1 MIIKIAFIFTTVL
14 ATALNLKAI
23 EAPKG
28 ILNELQMTE
37 ANEDVNQD
45 RAFNSEVMI
54 TRTENKAIETLK
66 NLIKRK
72 ANTKEEVD
80 LLYRLAE
87 LYMRRAKSGRFFD
100 LDQKLENR
108 LQKLGMNQ
116 QKAKDALKQA
126 LQIYSQI
133 LKRFPNYSDLDY
145 VLFNS
150 ALAYSQLQEL
160 ESSKKH
166 YLQLVQ
172 QFPKSDLIPDALL
185 EVGEI
190 FYQQKNFQTAL
201 SKFIKIEEYIKSRA
215 YPYGLYKSAWC
226 YYNLKDTDK
235 AINQLVQVVKQN
247 PANDKTE
254 RKHNLR
260 RESLRDLTL
269 FVGESVPPQQLFSF
283 FNKLATPQEL
293 GEIMVAL
300 TGLFESHSR
309 FKEISVFTEEYI
321 KNYPTSTQAPILYSK
336 LVETF
341 ETLKNR
347 EQVIKKLAQMAT
359 YCKNENETPEC
370 KIEFKKVS
378 LEIAKKWWDIWLK
391 NKNHTEFSLLT
402 EKAFENL
409 LSLDD
414 EKAPDSASRY
424 AFAELLFQ
432 QNKYERSLEQY
443 KQVSEHIQI
452 QPTLKHDALYGA
464 LYSCEK
470 WLEKNDKENLVEL
483 QKSLATRYITEFPQG
498 EHFKPISYKLGFI
511 FYKQKQYEPALK
523 YLSSL
528 AQDKKTAN
536 DLLEKSQD
544 IILDIYNIKKDY
556 VTIQKFSGQYE
567 EASTQ
572 ASRKD
577 LFKKIKLEAH
587 YSQIQDESKSQKAE
601 EQIKTL
607 MKFSSENSKTNL
619 AQQSHWQAISIA
631 YANKLDTTGAK
642 LSVDYV
648 DTYPQDTKNK
658 DALKEAI
665 RAFIDSAYLKEA
677 ITTIE
682 KLNKFDTTQ
691 LAQNQ
696 ELVCDLTKIE
706 NQLKQA
712 RNCYAK
718 ILKQSPAAGKAALLK
733 KMLSTFKSTD
743 SKDYADLQDEILK
756 LNIEPFATEILISQA
771 KQLLEKGQMTAAFN
785 MSLKI
790 NARPVTEDVR
800 AEARLIQAQ
809 ILEKEFVGQ
818 SVKTREDKLAMVLA
832 MKTEKLDKSFTAYSS
847 AIKMAKSDKVQVAG
861 LQGIDR
867 LYSHFVDSVSNM
879 PLPDTLTSE
888 DKQALKTELAKLV
901 KPFEDKR
908 KSNLEKLNQLSK
920 LSMTASND
928 TVWSELAFD
937 KTIEPSI
944 KFPAAESLL
953 AYLPANL
960 NWQAQ
965 QIPER
970 IQRASGGC
978 DENNLNVDSLNACY
992 FSGKFSALEKQARQL
1007 TATPTHRVAGLYYLS
1022 LAAEKQEQFDKAIW
1036 LSNKILEARPQDL
1049 LALYQKTKV
1058 LYSVEGLNS
1067 SLNFFEKLVDIKKF
1081 SNEVQI
1087 ISAIKSFSDR
1097 EYSSAKKDFSGLS
1110 IQQNYTYGVELLH
1123 IESEIQTG
1131 QLEKAIELT
1140 KSYMSVAKSADKIN
1154 LELALARLYES
1165 FLFDAVKAMQ
1175 SYQKAASIS
1184 QNLDQKNWIL
1194 KKIEFLKH
1202 NKTQL
1207 SSNVGGE

>member
-1 MIIKIAFIFTTVL
+1 MALLLILVITTCFS
-14 ATALNLKAI
+14 LKAQ
-23 EAPKG
+23 ETPKG
-28 ILNELQMTE
+28 LLNEIKMTDNSEE
-37 ANEDVNQD
+37 ANQD

-66 NLIKRK
+66 TLIKRK
-72 ANTKEEVD
+72 SGTREEVD

-100 LDQKLENR
+100 LDQRLESR

-116 QKAKDALKQA
+116 QKTKDALKQA

-133 LKRFPNYSDLDY
+133 LARFPNYSDLDY

-160 ESSKKH
+160 EKSKKH

-201 SKFIKIEEYIKSRA
+201 SKFIKIEDYIKSRA

-226 YYNLKDTDK
+226 YYNLKETDK
-235 AINQLVQVVKQN
+235 AIEQLVRVVKQN
-247 PANDKTE
+247 PADDKIE

-293 GEIMVAL
+293 GEIMLAL

-309 FKEISVFTEEYI
+309 FKEISIFTEEYI
-321 KNYPTSTQAPILYSK
+321 KNYPTSTQAPVLYSK
-336 LVETF
+336 LVQTL

-347 EQVIKKLAQMAT
+347 EQVIKKLAQMAD
-359 YCKNENETPEC
+359 YCKNENESTEC
-370 KIEFKKVS
+370 KVEFKKVS

-391 NKNHTEFSLLT
+391 NKTHTEFSLLT

-414 EKAPDSASRY
+414 VKAPDSASRY

-432 QNKYERSLEQY
+432 QNKFERSLEQY
-443 KQVSEHIQI
+443 KLVSEHVQI
-452 QPTLKHDALYGA
+452 DSTLKHDALYGA

-470 WLEKNDKENLVEL
+470 WLEKNEKDSLVEL
-483 QKSLATRYITEFPQG
+483 QKALATRYITEFPQG

-511 FYKQKQYEPALK
+511 FYKQKQYEPSLK
-523 YLSSL
+523 YLTAL
-528 AQDKKTAN
+528 AQDKKTPTE
-536 DLLEKSQD
+536 LLDKSQD

-556 VTIQKFSGQYE
+556 VTIQEFSQQYQE
-567 EASTQ
+567 TSTQ
-572 ASRKD
+572 QSRKD
-577 LFKKIKLEAH
+577 LFKKIKLEAN
-587 YSQIQDESKSQKAE
+587 YSQIQDESKNQKIE

-631 YANKLDTTGAK
+631 FSNKLDTTGAK
-642 LSVDYV
+642 LSVEYV
-648 DTYPQDTKNK
+648 ETYPQDSKNK

-677 ITTIE
+677 IATIE
-682 KLNKFDTTQ
+682 KLNKLDASQ
-691 LAQNQ
+691 VSQNQ
-696 ELVCDLTKIE
+696 ELICDLTKIE
-706 NQLKQA
+706 NQLGLA
-712 RNCYAK
+712 RDCYAK
-718 ILKQSPAAGKAALLK
+718 LLKQSSASSKPALLK
-733 KMLSTFKSTD
+733 KMLSTFRNTE
-743 SKDYADLQDEILK
+743 SKEYADLQDEILK
-756 LNIEPFATEILISQA
+756 LNIEPFATEILITQA
-771 KQLLEKGQMTAAFN
+771 QKLLAKGQMSAAFN

-800 AEARLIQAQ
+800 AEARLIQAN
-809 ILEKEFVGQ
+809 ILEKEFISQ

-847 AIKMAKSDKVQVAG
+847 AIKMAKAEKVQVAG

-867 LYSHFVDSVSNM
+867 LYSHFVDSIGNM
-879 PLPDTLTSE
+879 PLPDSLSLE
-888 DKQALKTELAKLV
+888 DKKALKTELAKLV

-908 KSNLEKLNQLSK
+908 KNNLEKLNQLSK
-920 LSMTASND
+920 LSLTASAD
-928 TVWSELAFD
+928 TIWAELALD
-937 KTIEPSI
+937 KTIEPTI
-944 KFPAAESLL
+944 KFPEAESLL
-953 AYLPANL
+953 AYLPASL
-960 NWQAQ
+960 NWQAHQ
-965 QIPER
+965 TPER
-970 IQRASGGC
+970 VHSSSARC
-978 DENNLNVDSLNACY
+978 DENNLQVDSLNSCY
-992 FSGKFSALEKQARQL
+992 FASKFSILEKQALQL
-1007 TATPTHRVAGLYYLS
+1007 TSTPTYRVAGLYYLS
-1022 LAAEKQEQFDKAIW
+1022 LAAEKQEQFDKSIW
-1036 LSNKILEARPQDL
+1036 LTNKILEQRQNDPM
-1049 LALYQKTKV
+1049 ALYQKTKV

-1087 ISAIKSFSDR
+1087 ISAIKAFSDR
-1097 EYSSAKKDFSGLS
+1097 EYSNAKKDFSGLS
-1110 IQQNYTYGVELLH
+1110 VQQNYNYGVELLH

-1140 KSYMSVAKSADKIN
+1140 KSYMSVAKSSDKIN
-1154 LELALARLYES
+1154 LELALARLYER
-1165 FLFDAVKAMQ
+1165 FLFDENKALQ

-1202 NKTQL
+1202 NKNQL

>member
-1 MIIKIAFIFTTVL
+1 MKRAFVFTVL
-14 ATALNLKAI
+14 LATSLSLLAQ

-28 ILNELQMTE
+28 TLNELKMTE
-37 ANEDVNQD
+37 ANEEVNQD

-66 NLIKRK
+66 TLIKRK
-72 ANTKEEVD
+72 ANTREEVD

-116 QKAKDALKQA
+116 QKTKDALKQA

-150 ALAYSQLQEL
+150 ALAHSQLQEL

-166 YLQLVQ
+166 YLQLIS

-201 SKFIKIEEYIKSRA
+201 SKFIKIEDYIKSRA

-226 YYNLKDTDK
+226 YYNLKETDK
-235 AINQLVQVVKQN
+235 AIDQLVRVVKQN
-247 PANDKTE
+247 PADDKVE

-269 FVGESVPPQQLFSF
+269 FVGESVAPQQLFSF

-309 FKEISVFTEEYI
+309 YKEISIFTEEYI
-321 KNYPTSTQAPILYSK
+321 KNYPTSPQSPILYSK
-336 LVETF
+336 LVETL

-347 EQVIKKLAQMAT
+347 DQVIKKLAQMAD

-370 KIEFKKVS
+370 RTEFKKVS

-391 NKNHTEFSLLT
+391 NKTHTEFSLLT

-414 EKAPDSASRY
+414 AKTPDSASRY

-432 QNKYERSLEQY
+432 QNKFERALEQY
-443 KQVSEHIQI
+443 KQVSEHVQI

-470 WLEKNDKENLVEL
+470 WLEKNEKESLIET

-511 FYKQKQYEPALK
+511 FYKQKQFEPALK
-523 YLSSL
+523 HLSLL
-528 AQDKKTAN
+528 AQDKKTPTE
-536 DLLEKSQD
+536 LLEKSQD

-556 VTIQKFSGQYE
+556 VTIQKFSQQYE
-567 EASTQ
+567 ETSAQS
-572 ASRKD
+572 ARKD
-577 LFKKIKLEAH
+577 LFKKIKLEAN
-587 YSQIQDESKSQKAE
+587 YSQIQEDSKKQKVE

-631 YANKLDTTGAK
+631 YANKLDTTGAQ

-648 DTYPQDTKNK
+648 EAYPQDSKNK

-677 ITTIE
+677 IATIE
-682 KLNKFDTTQ
+682 KFNKLDASQ
-691 LAQNQ
+691 SLQNQ
-696 ELVCDLTKIE
+696 ELICDLTKIE
-706 NQLKQA
+706 NQLSPA
-712 RNCYAK
+712 RDCYAK
-718 ILKQSPAAGKAALLK
+718 LLKQSSAANKPALLK
-733 KMLSTFKSTD
+733 KMLSTFKNTD
-743 SKDYADLQDEILK
+743 SKEYADLQEEILK
-756 LNIEPFATEILISQA
+756 LNIEPFATEILINQA
-771 KQLLEKGQMTAAFN
+771 KKLLDKGQMTAAFN

-800 AEARLIQAQ
+800 AEARLIQAK
-809 ILEKEFVGQ
+809 ILEKEFVSQ

-832 MKTEKLDKSFTAYSS
+832 MKTEKLDKSFTAFSS
-847 AIKMAKSDKVQVAG
+847 AIKMAKSDKVQIEG

-867 LYSHFVDSVSNM
+867 LYSHFVESISNM
-879 PLPDTLTSE
+879 PLPDTLSLE

-901 KPFEDKR
+901 KPFEEKR
-908 KSNLEKLNQLSK
+908 KSNLDKLKQLSK

-937 KTIEPSI
+937 KTIEPVV
-944 KFPAAESLL
+944 KFPAADSLL
-953 AYLPANL
+953 AYVPARL
-960 NWQAQ
+960 NWAATQA
-965 QIPER
+965 PER
-970 IQRASGGC
+970 ILRSSGGC
-978 DENNLNVDSLNACY
+978 DENNVQVDSLNACY
-992 FSGKFSALEKQARQL
+992 FANKFSTLEKQARQL
-1007 TATPTHRVAGLYYLS
+1007 TATPTYRVAGLYYLS
-1022 LAAEKQEQFDKAIW
+1022 LAAEKQEQFDKALW
-1036 LSNKILEARPQDL
+1036 LANKILEAQPQDS

-1097 EYSSAKKDFSGLS
+1097 EFSNAKKDFSGLS
-1110 IQQNYTYGVELLH
+1110 LQQNYNYGVELLH

-1140 KSYMSVAKSADKIN
+1140 KNYMSVAKAADKIN
-1154 LELALARLYES
+1154 LELALARLYER
-1165 FLFDAVKAMQ
+1165 FLFDEGKALQ

-1202 NKTQL
+1202 NKNQL